1 MVPNVSPVP
10 PFPAMQVAAVQMV
23 STPVVAENLAAAG
36 VLIDEAVA
44 AGARL
49 VALPEYFAILG
60 RKETDKVAAAERPGE
75 GPIQDFLSRTARQ
88 HAIWLVGGSVPVVS
102 GVPGKVFNACLV
114 YGPDGARVARY
125 DKIHLFGLDLGAERF
140 SEARTIV
147 PGRTVASFDMAGARV
162 GLSICYDI
170 RFPELYRA
178 LGVTD
183 LILAPAAF
191 TATTGEAH
199 WETLLRA
206 RAIENQAY
214 VLAPAQGG
222 EHPNGRRTHGH
233 SMIVDPWGRVLA
245 ERASGAGVVRAAFDA
260 EEVRRVRA
268 ALPALQHRVL
278 T

>member
-1 MVPNVSPVP
+1 MTASDVDRPSLR
-10 PFPAMQVAAVQMV
+10 ARLAAVQMV
-23 STPVVAENLAAAG
+23 STPVVDENLAAAG
-36 VLIDEAVA
+36 ALIGDAVA
-44 AGARL
+44 AGASL

-60 RKETDKVAAAERPGE
+60 RTETDKIDAAEVPGG
-75 GPIQDFLSRTARQ
+75 GPIQDFLSRTAQR
-88 HAIWLVGGSVPVVS
+88 HGIWLVGGSVPLVS

-147 PGRTVASFDMAGARV
+147 PGRTVTAFDMPGARV
-162 GLSICYDI
+162 GLSICYDV

-183 LILAPAAF
+183 VILVPAAF
-191 TATTGEAH
+191 TATTGSAH
-199 WETLLRA
+199 WETLLRS

-233 SMIVDPWGRVLA
+233 SMVIDPWGRILGEIA
-245 ERASGAGVVRAAFDA
+245 TGPGVVCADYDPD
-260 EEVRRVRA
+260 EVRRVRG
-268 ALPALQHRVL
+268 ALPALRHRVL

>member
-1 MVPNVSPVP
+1 
-10 PFPAMQVAAVQMV
+10 MQVAAVQMV

-245 ERASGAGVVRAAFDA
+245 ECASGAGVVRAAFDA

>member
-1 MVPNVSPVP
+1 
-10 PFPAMQVAAVQMV
+10 MQVAAVQMV